1 MLIGAISDLHFHNYK
16 KYLVTE
22 TIFESFGKVLQTFQE
37 RGVEV
42 VCVCGDVFHVRGY
55 IRPSIYNRVY
65 DILSKYDDMQYIFI
79 YGNHDMENAE
89 SDEQTTSIYTLVKS
103 LKKGILLDKDVV
115 DINGVIIGGLGY
127 RKDINQFKK
136 DLSEMPE
143 MNICLIHQGIDDFAG
158 NANIPETGLTT
169 QWLLQNYPRTLFLAG
184 HYHNC
189 NNQGNVRQIGSLTQQ
204 SFADVNSEKYALL
217 INYGDMIT
225 FEYIKTQE
233 KLLFHD
239 FAIDTLND
247 LKGISKNIDLHNCYV
262 RVFLKD
268 AKLVDKVKGYFLERG
283 VVEVEIIATKEY
295 TSSKKAIKIDDLTTM
310 VIEYINSTG
319 KYLGIQDELINT
331 LVEL

>member
-115 DINGVIIGGLGY
+115 DINVEI
-127 RKDINQFKK
+127 
-136 DLSEMPE
+136 
-143 MNICLIHQGIDDFAG
+143 
-158 NANIPETGLTT
+158 
-169 QWLLQNYPRTLFLAG
+169 
-184 HYHNC
+184 
-189 NNQGNVRQIGSLTQQ
+189 
-204 SFADVNSEKYALL
+204 
-217 INYGDMIT
+217 
-225 FEYIKTQE
+225 
-233 KLLFHD
+233 
-239 FAIDTLND
+239 
-247 LKGISKNIDLHNCYV
+247 
-262 RVFLKD
+262 
-268 AKLVDKVKGYFLERG
+268 VDKLFEIRLEDD
-283 VVEVEIIATKEY
+283 
-295 TSSKKAIKIDDLTTM
+295 KA
-310 VIEYINSTG
+310 
-319 KYLGIQDELINT
+319 YLK
-331 LVEL
+331 VF